1 MRENDENSFLL
12 FCWWIFLFLMI
23 FVVFLYSVPGVES
36 VDVKIQLSYFILVW
50 YESRII
56 FIDLLAHVCCVILF
70 LMWPIYTRIYT
81 EPMSWRIVI
90 FVARTFAI
98 TTTEKKNS
106 TRFIFCA
113 QSNFNSNPF
122 IPVHLLLLL
131 LSLLIFTQSINFPS
145 GCEVIC
151 ETVRMMILR
160 CDIFMW
166 IDLSI
171 RCLHRQNTFS
181 YSMDD
186 IKM

>member
-23 FVVFLYSVPGVES
+23 FVVFLYSAPGVES

-98 TTTEKKNS
+98 TTTEKKQHAIYFL
-106 TRFIFCA
+106 R
-113 QSNFNSNPF
+113 
-122 IPVHLLLLL
+122 
-131 LSLLIFTQSINFPS
+131 SI
-145 GCEVIC
+145 
-151 ETVRMMILR
+151 
-160 CDIFMW
+160 
-166 IDLSI
+166 
-171 RCLHRQNTFS
+171 
-181 YSMDD
+181 
-186 IKM
+186 

>member
-1 MRENDENSFLL
+1 MRENDENFFLL
-12 FCWWIFLFLMI
+12 FCWWIFSFLMI
-23 FVVFLYSVPGVES
+23 FVVFIFSVAGVES

-50 YESRII
+50 HVSRII
-56 FIDLLAHVCCVILF
+56 FIDLLAQVCCVILF
-70 LMWPIYTRIYT
+70 LMWPLYT

-90 FVARTFAI
+90 FVARTIAI
-98 TTTEKKNS
+98 TTRKKKNS
-106 TRFIFCA
+106 TRFIFCV
-113 QSNFNSNPF
+113 QSNFNSNSF

-145 GCEVIC
+145 ACEVIC
-151 ETVRMMILR
+151 ETVRTMILR

-171 RCLHRQNTFS
+171 RCLHRQNTFW
-181 YSMDD
+181 YSMDS